1 VRVMTGRACA
11 VCGDAFEPPWAGAL
25 YCSRDCTVKGM
36 KFTIMPAETK
46 GIRRSKMTQAE
57 FDAMLKVSQWELEN
71 EAAWA
76 KKGLVA
82 NGE

>member
-1 VRVMTGRACA
+1 VSVVTGRACA
-11 VCGDAFEPPWAGAL
+11 VCGEEFDPPWAGAL

-76 KKGLVA
+76 KKGLA
-82 NGE
+82 TDDQ

>member
-1 VRVMTGRACA
+1 VSVMTGRACA
-11 VCGDAFEPPWAGAL
+11 VCGDAFEPAWAGAL
-25 YCSRDCTVKGM
+25 YCSRDCTGKGM

-46 GIRRSKMTQAE
+46 GIRTAKMTQAE
-57 FDAMLKVSQWELEN
+57 FDAMLKVSKWELDN